1 MLLYDAIA
9 YAKGMTV
16 VFYLTRAKNMMYVVI
31 CAIASLKAVMFIA

>member
-16 VFYLTRAKNMMYVVI
+16 VFYLTRAKNMYVVI